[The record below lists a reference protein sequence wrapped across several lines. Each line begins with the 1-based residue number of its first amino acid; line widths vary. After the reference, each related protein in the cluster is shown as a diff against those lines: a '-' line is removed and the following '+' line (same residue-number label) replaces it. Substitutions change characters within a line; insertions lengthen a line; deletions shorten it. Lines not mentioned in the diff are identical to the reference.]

1 MKKRLLLLIEDNP
14 LLTGMYKNAFEN
26 AGFEIIFAHD
36 GESGLVMAKN
46 ENPEGIILDLLMPG
60 IGGLKVLEELKKDD
74 RTKDIKVI
82 ILAVNIKEEDKK
94 KAREMGAIEFFIKPE
109 LTLAEIVE
117 RTTSALDKAK

>member
-1 MKKRLLLLIEDNP
+1 M
-14 LLTGMYKNAFEN
+14 TGMYKNAFEN